1 MLSFDRYIGYTVEL
15 IYMDGLER
23 ITQRMVVVQKV
34 RGDVLDVYCLQR
46 RQPRRLR
53 LDRILSVRKVGDR
66 RIS

>member
-66 RIS
+66 RIG